1 MGETLEWDPRMGGGP
16 LEWDGEPP
24 RMGGDPLELGG
35 GSRTQKLGLGLVC
48 GTNLYTIGTNI
59 GLYGLKLS
67 AFILTFRDDSNGSTP
82 EGPRPLI

>member
-16 LEWDGEPP
+16 P
-24 RMGGDPLELGG
+24 RMGGEGELDPKI
-35 GSRTQKLGLGLVC
+35 GSRTSFWYQF
-48 GTNLYTIGTNI
+48 YTIGTNI

-67 AFILTFRDDSNGSTP
+67 AFILIFRDDSNGSTP